1 MLHPS
6 GPERKILAKGNE
18 LWAMKSLYS
27 LAFFI
32 LSLLGSPEAKGV
44 SYSLATEIR

>member
-6 GPERKILAKGNE
+6 GPEREILVKGNE